1 MEIQIREASALAP
14 AEYDQLADLLV
25 AVVDDGASI
34 GFLPPLAP
42 SEAHAYWRGVLKPNT
57 VLLLAEEHGAIIGS
71 AQLHLEPRANG
82 NHRAEVAKVMVSPL
96 ARRRGLGRSLMLR
109 LEEIARRE
117 RRTLL
122 VLDTRDGDPSN
133 DLYRSMGYL
142 EVGKIPGYARS
153 ASGNL
158 HATVFYYKPLES

>member
-1 MEIQIREASALAP
+1 MIEIREANTLSQ
-14 AEYDQLADLLV
+14 AEYDQLAELLV

-42 SEAHAYWRGVLKPNT
+42 AEADAYWRGVLGPNT
-57 VLLLAEEHGAIIGS
+57 VLLLAEEDGAIIGS

-82 NHRAEVAKVMVSPL
+82 NHRAEVAKVMVSPK
-96 ARRRGLGRSLMLR
+96 ARRRGLGRALMVR
-109 LEEIARRE
+109 LEDVARRDG
-117 RRTLL
+117 RSLL

-142 EVGKIPGYARS
+142 DVGKIPGYARS
-153 ASGNL
+153 AGGSL
-158 HATVFYYKPLES
+158 HATVFYYKTLA